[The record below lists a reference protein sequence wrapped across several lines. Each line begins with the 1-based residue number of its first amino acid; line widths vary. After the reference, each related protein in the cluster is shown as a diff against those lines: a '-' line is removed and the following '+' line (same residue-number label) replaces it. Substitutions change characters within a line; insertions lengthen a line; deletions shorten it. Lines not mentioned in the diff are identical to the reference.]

1 MPPASDRKISAPRWG
16 GNSRITETQHCE
28 EPSTTE
34 PMSPLSLLC
43 IEYNAKSIEFL
54 PCRVVAV
61 VIYNILL
68 SPAPS
73 LPIQSHHRVVDLM
86 AHILL
91 CGGVAR
97 VVLEL
102 VGVRKNFGKTVDS
115 VEDDN
120 SGNEEGRHRPHDGSV
135 EFLPEKV
142 LQDRHF
148 EVGWSERWCVKDG
161 VRCRRG
167 GGTEL

>member
-43 IEYNAKSIEFL
+43 IEYNTKSIEFL
-54 PCRVVAV
+54 PYRVVAV

-73 LPIQSHHRVVDLM
+73 LPTQSHHRVVDLM

-102 VGVRKNFGKTVDS
+102 VGCEKVSEGFIGPTIMMPESHTVRKNFGKTVDS

-120 SGNEEGRHRPHDGSV
+120 SCN
-135 EFLPEKV
+135 
-142 LQDRHF
+142 
-148 EVGWSERWCVKDG
+148 
-161 VRCRRG
+161 
-167 GGTEL
+167 